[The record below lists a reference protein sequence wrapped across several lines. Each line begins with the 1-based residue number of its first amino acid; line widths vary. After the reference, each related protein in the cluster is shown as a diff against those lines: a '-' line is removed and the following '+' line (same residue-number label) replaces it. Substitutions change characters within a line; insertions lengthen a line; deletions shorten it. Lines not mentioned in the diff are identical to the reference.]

1 MVTGASGF
9 LGSHLCRRLHN
20 EGADIYA
27 ISRSAR
33 EETGE
38 RFRWLQNDLTD
49 TSMIRRM
56 LLEIRPVTIFH
67 LSGLVTGVVGL
78 ELVLPTL
85 HTLLVSTVN
94 LLTVAA
100 EIGCSRVVLAGSL
113 TEPMPDDAEPTPGSP
128 YAAAKWA
135 SSAYGRMFC
144 RLYALPVVNVRVF
157 MTYGPGQ
164 DIHKLIPHVT
174 LALLRQ
180 QRPELSSG
188 RWEGDWIYVD
198 DVISGLVAAAQ
209 IRNVPERTID
219 LGSGC
224 LVSVRD
230 IVAHLARLT
239 GSRAAPSFGA
249 LPDRPLEQV
258 RVADVAGAQ
267 RALSWRP
274 TVSLI
279 EGLRRTVAAYR
290 QTLEDELTAS
300 HGSVDSFS
308 TDAIERGET
317 ILKEP

>member
-1 MVTGASGF
+1 MTELAAYALRDQRVMVTGASGF
-9 LGSHLCRRLHN
+9 LGSHLCRRLRN
-20 EGADIYA
+20 EGAEIYA
-27 ISRSAR
+27 ISRSAH
-33 EETGE
+33 EDVGKGLH
-38 RFRWLQNDLTD
+38 WLQGDLGD
-49 TSMIRRM
+49 ISMVRRM
-56 LLEIRPVTIFH
+56 LLQVKPDVIFH
-67 LSGLVTGVVGL
+67 LSGLVTGVCGL

-100 EIGCSRVVLAGSL
+100 ENSARIVLAGSL
-113 TEPMPDDAEPTPGSP
+113 TEPIPDQTEPTPGSP

-209 IRNVPERTID
+209 IRDVPERTID
-219 LGSGC
+219 LGSGS

-230 IVAHLARLT
+230 IVAHLVRLT
-239 GSRAAPSFGA
+239 GSRAAPAFGA
-249 LPDRPLEQV
+249 LPDRPLEQI

-267 RALSWRP
+267 IALAWRP
-274 TVSLI
+274 AVTLI

-290 QTLEDELTAS
+290 QTLKDELTAS
-300 HGSVDSFS
+300 HG
-308 TDAIERGET
+308 
-317 ILKEP
+317 